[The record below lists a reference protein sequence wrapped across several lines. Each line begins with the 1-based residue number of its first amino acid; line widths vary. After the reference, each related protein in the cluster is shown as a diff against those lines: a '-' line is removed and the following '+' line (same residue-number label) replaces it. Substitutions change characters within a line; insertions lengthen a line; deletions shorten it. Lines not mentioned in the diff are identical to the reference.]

1 MSFNFD
7 DSDEGGEP
15 ETYADPWSKTVLLKA
30 GPSREKEVQ
39 KSMQKLQVFI
49 LPCFNIALS

>member
-7 DSDEGGEP
+7 DSDEGSEP

-30 GPSREKEVQ
+30 GPSREKEVR
-39 KSMQKLQVFI
+39 KACRNCRYSSYLV
-49 LPCFNIALS
+49 LT